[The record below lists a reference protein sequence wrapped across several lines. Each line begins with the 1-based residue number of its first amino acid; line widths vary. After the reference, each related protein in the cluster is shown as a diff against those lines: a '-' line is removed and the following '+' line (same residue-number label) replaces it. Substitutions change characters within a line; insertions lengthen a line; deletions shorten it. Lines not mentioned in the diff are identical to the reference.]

1 MNKADKIFNFLEL
14 NKFQY
19 MRHCAF
25 SLIHKMTG
33 IYVNQ
38 AYIGLSFGTTN
49 NIFQVLL
56 IRNKLGCYFLTFYTG
71 ISEDGVTFTQ

>member
-33 IYVNQ
+33 IYVNW

-49 NIFQVLL
+49 NIF
-56 IRNKLGCYFLTFYTG
+56 
-71 ISEDGVTFTQ
+71 